1 MWQEIAKFGRKLVEQ
16 GLVSSHFGNISV
28 RVGDYMYITR
38 SGSMLDEITKDDVV
52 RVSVYEPTSLDLIAS
67 SEVTAHRMIYQNTSA
82 LAIIHDHSPF
92 AVVESLIH
100 REMGKDRIVPIDS
113 EGSYFL
119 HDIPIV
125 EGGIGTER
133 MARNLA
139 EALQQRKA
147 AVVYSHGVFARG
159 SILEDAYVV
168 ASMVEHSCKMLYYF
182 DMWKSHR

>member
-1 MWQEIAKFGRKLVEQ
+1 MWQEISKFGKKLVAQ
-16 GLVSSHFGNISV
+16 GLVGSHFGNISV
-28 RVGDYMYITR
+28 RIGDYMYITR

-52 RVSVYEPTSLDLIAS
+52 KVPIYRSSSLDLIAS
-67 SEVTAHRMIYQNTSA
+67 SESAAHREIYKNTSA

-92 AVVESLIH
+92 AVVESLLH
-100 REMGKDRIVPIDS
+100 RERGEDKITPIDS

-125 EGGIGTER
+125 DGGIGSEKL
-133 MARNLA
+133 AKNLGK
-139 EALQQRKA
+139 ALRERKA

-168 ASMVEHSCKMLYYF
+168 ASMVEHSCKMMYYF
-182 DMWKSHR
+182 ENARK